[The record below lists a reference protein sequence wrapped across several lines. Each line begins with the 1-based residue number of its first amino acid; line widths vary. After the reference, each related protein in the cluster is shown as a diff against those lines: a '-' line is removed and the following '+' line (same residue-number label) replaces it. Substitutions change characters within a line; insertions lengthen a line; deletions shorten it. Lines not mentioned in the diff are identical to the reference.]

1 MDSTTLAA
9 MAGVLGSLVGG
20 SATVATAWLTQSTQS
35 RRELTQ
41 LEMRKRET
49 LYGEFIAECAKL
61 LMDSFTHTL
70 DAPEKLLPLYA
81 LVNRIRLCA
90 SQPVLAEA
98 EHLLTRI
105 TEQYFSRNLT
115 LEEIRDLA
123 RSEDADPLKTFRGGL
138 PGGAQVDSRRTV
150 IGRDVPNRCPEC
162 EASASLPGG
171 MKRCRR
177 LRPAEPQPRPD
188 RRPRLAEPAG
198 TRPCASNRSAGGR
211 PGRPGAQSVPVG
223 DGLRRG
229 SPCDLS

>member
-1 MDSTTLAA
+1 MDGTTLAA

-41 LEMRKRET
+41 REMRKREA

-61 LMDSFTHTL
+61 LVDSFTHTL

-105 TEQYFSRNLT
+105 AEQYFSRNLT
-115 LEEIRDLA
+115 LEEIRELA
-123 RSEDADPLKTFRGGL
+123 RSEDADPLKTFGE
-138 PGGAQVDSRRTV
+138 ACRTELKSIRAAV
-150 IGRDVPNRCPEC
+150 
-162 EASASLPGG
+162 
-171 MKRCRR
+171 
-177 LRPAEPQPRPD
+177 
-188 RRPRLAEPAG
+188 
-198 TRPCASNRSAGGR
+198 
-211 PGRPGAQSVPVG
+211 
-223 DGLRRG
+223 
-229 SPCDLS
+229 